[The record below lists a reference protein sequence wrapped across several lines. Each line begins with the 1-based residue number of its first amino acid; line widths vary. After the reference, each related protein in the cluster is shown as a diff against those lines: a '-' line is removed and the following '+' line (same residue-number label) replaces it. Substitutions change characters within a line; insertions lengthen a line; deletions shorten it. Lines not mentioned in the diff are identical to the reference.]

1 MSFRLDHYSLCF
13 DAPLQPKSSSIFSPS
28 ILCQVRYHI
37 STNVITNLGSKIA
50 AHLGPPARTFCQLS
64 CPSPWAA
71 AKPSQCNFLPT
82 YNIYPKQERSQI
94 YDLPCQKSCWELIT
108 QRAHIL
114 ARGKGE
120 RRGEVFK
127 PFELS
132 SYTSRGLNWEIMAI
146 LGNISK
152 MIQCLKSTQNYSFCI
167 AYVFVFSIL
176 ALKLRVFGLN
186 CVIFNQQKVVVKWLA
201 EYKDLCFVPTCESN
215 CIEIKVVPVVQ

>member
-152 MIQCLKSTQNYSFCI
+152 MIQGLKSTQ
-167 AYVFVFSIL
+167 IL
-176 ALKLRVFGLN
+176 FILYPLRFR
-186 CVIFNQQKVVVKWLA
+186 IFNFGTKIESFWA
-201 EYKDLCFVPTCESN
+201 ELYDFQSAKSSCKMVSR
-215 CIEIKVVPVVQ
+215 I

>member
-114 ARGKGE
+114 ARGGKGE

-167 AYVFVFSIL
+167 AYVFVFL
-176 ALKLRVFGLN
+176 AKIESF
-186 CVIFNQQKVVVKWLA
+186 WA
-201 EYKDLCFVPTCESN
+201 ELYDFQSAKSSCKMVSR
-215 CIEIKVVPVVQ
+215 I

>member
-114 ARGKGE
+114 ARGGKGE

-176 ALKLRVFGLN
+176 ALKLRVFG
-186 CVIFNQQKVVVKWLA
+186 
-201 EYKDLCFVPTCESN
+201 
-215 CIEIKVVPVVQ
+215 